1 MIMILI
7 RGRLQGGDLTPVSCA
22 QFQDHLRFI
31 NVTSG
36 REAYARVFVRTFIS
50 LNRTYALLRNDLR
63 TKLGWFLG
71 NIL

>member
-1 MIMILI
+1 MSEVLQNVFKQRAKTVI

-36 REAYARVFVRTFIS
+36 REAYARVFVRTFVFS
-50 LNRTYALLRNDLR
+50 ESHLR
-63 TKLGWFLG
+63 TFAK
-71 NIL
+71 

>member
-1 MIMILI
+1 MILILI

-36 REAYARVFVRTFIS
+36 REAYARVFVCTFVFSESHLRT
-50 LNRTYALLRNDLR
+50 LRNDLR
-63 TKLGWFLG
+63 TNLGWFLR
-71 NIL
+71 NLL